1 MILVIFLFD
10 LSSTDQYHPFKWL
23 YTTTHSLTHYYF
35 IALGDKD
42 FVVEEGN
49 EIYCRACGEGQDALL
64 LCDSCPKSF
73 CSRCIG
79 NMFGQAELR
88 RIASLDDR
96 WHCFVCSPLPIVDLC
111 MRNGWD
117 HHYATKRTE
126 SVVVTTAAAAIDRKS
141 TKRSSVIHYDVSN
154 GREKFDI
161 PVVNEVDNALP
172 PTDFTYICSPVAGP
186 NVVLANDPST
196 MKCCSC
202 VDNCR
207 DPLICECA
215 IMSGGVT
222 YDSNGVLLQER
233 PGAIYECNY
242 RCSCHKSR
250 CSNRVVGNGP
260 RLRLEVFRCD
270 DPRKG
275 WGLRCQDDI
284 DRGTFVADYIGL
296 VIPER
301 EADIVGLTSSD
312 EYLYTV
318 DFWGRTKASQII
330 KSLGTILTNV
340 IIYILIR
347 WTNISIKFYSS
358 IVDQH
363 SL

>member
-1 MILVIFLFD
+1 
-10 LSSTDQYHPFKWL
+10 
-23 YTTTHSLTHYYF
+23 
-35 IALGDKD
+35 
-42 FVVEEGN
+42 
-49 EIYCRACGEGQDALL
+49 
-64 LCDSCPKSF
+64 
-73 CSRCIG
+73 
-79 NMFGQAELR
+79 
-88 RIASLDDR
+88 
-96 WHCFVCSPLPIVDLC
+96 
-111 MRNGWD
+111 
-117 HHYATKRTE
+117 
-126 SVVVTTAAAAIDRKS
+126 
-141 TKRSSVIHYDVSN
+141 
-154 GREKFDI
+154 
-161 PVVNEVDNALP
+161 
-172 PTDFTYICSPVAGP
+172 
-186 NVVLANDPST
+186 
-196 MKCCSC
+196 
-202 VDNCR
+202 
-207 DPLICECA
+207 
-215 IMSGGVT
+215 MSGGVT

-340 IIYILIR
+340 IICLLIR